1 MAMKITAELKKNNW
15 LNVPGSILLKN
26 LEENNAVASLFIS
39 SIGGMDI
46 FLKKMACV
54 ISVA

>member
-26 LEENNAVASLFIS
+26 LGQNNAVASLFIS
-39 SIGGMDI
+39 SIGRMDI
-46 FLKKMACV
+46 FLNKWPV
-54 ISVA
+54 